1 MLRYASKNKLNDYR
15 CAADYLYITA
25 LLIIRMDRKMK
36 KILLVAGAALVLAG
50 CGEKGDF
57 EKAINT
63 KISKSN
69 LCYSLQDNDI
79 VFNKGFPIQVNRGYR
94 SAGYSASDEIL
105 KGLVEQG
112 LLTVSQQANGF
123 SSVDVLEVTDKGQE
137 VEFWDREKGACVGHR
152 AVVEISSWTE
162 PSEGNGAKITQVIY
176 TWKLDG
182 VPGWVDKNAFSGVKG
197 MAEPEEAKIVLVKT
211 NNGWQAR

>member
-1 MLRYASKNKLNDYR
+1 MPVRTSLNDYR

-25 LLIIRMDRKMK
+25 FLIIRMDRKMK
-36 KILLVAGAALVLAG
+36 KILLVTCTALALTG

-57 EKAINT
+57 EKAINA
-63 KISKSN
+63 KISQSK

-79 VFNKGFPIQVNRGYR
+79 VFNKGFPIKVNRGYR

-105 KGLVEQG
+105 RGLVEQG

-152 AVVEISSWTE
+152 EVTKVKEWTE
-162 PSEGNGAKITQVIY
+162 PGNGNQKVVRVSY
-176 TWKLDG
+176 TWKLAD
-182 VPGWVDKNAFSGVKG
+182 VPSWVDKKVFSSVKG
-197 MAEPEEAKIVLVKT
+197 MDEPEEGMINIVKT
-211 NNGWQAR
+211 SYGWKAL

>member
-1 MLRYASKNKLNDYR
+1 MR
-15 CAADYLYITA
+15 
-25 LLIIRMDRKMK
+25 
-36 KILLVAGAALVLAG
+36 KILFVVGLVSLLAG

-57 EKAINT
+57 EKAINA
-63 KISKSN
+63 KISQSK

-79 VFNKGFPIQVNRGYR
+79 VFNKGFPIKVNLSYR

-123 SSVDVLEVTDKGQE
+123 SSIDVLEVTNKGQE

-152 AVVEISSWTE
+152 EVSEIKEWTE
-162 PSEGNGAKITQVIY
+162 PGNGNQKVVRVSY
-176 TWKLDG
+176 TWKLTD
-182 VPGWVDKNAFSGVKG
+182 VPSWVDKKAFSSVKG
-197 MAEPEEAKIVLVKT
+197 MNEPEESMINLVKT
-211 NNGWQAR
+211 SNGWKAI

>member
-1 MLRYASKNKLNDYR
+1 
-15 CAADYLYITA
+15 
-25 LLIIRMDRKMK
+25 MK
-36 KILLVAGAALVLAG
+36 KILLVTCTALALTG

-57 EKAINT
+57 EKAINA
-63 KISKSN
+63 KISQSK

-79 VFNKGFPIQVNRGYR
+79 VFNKGFPIKVNRGYR

-105 KGLVEQG
+105 KGLVEQA

-152 AVVEISSWTE
+152 EVSEIKEWTE
-162 PSEGNGAKITQVIY
+162 PGNGDQKVVRVSY
-176 TWKLDG
+176 TWKLAD
-182 VPGWVDKNAFSGVKG
+182 VPSWVDKKAFSSVKG
-197 MAEPEEAKIVLVKT
+197 MDEPEEGMINIVKT
-211 NNGWQAR
+211 SNGWKAM

>member
-1 MLRYASKNKLNDYR
+1 
-15 CAADYLYITA
+15 
-25 LLIIRMDRKMK
+25 MK
-36 KILLVAGAALVLAG
+36 KILLVTCTALALAG

-57 EKAINT
+57 EKAINA
-63 KISKSN
+63 KLSQSK

-79 VFNKGFPIQVNRGYR
+79 VFNKGFPIKVNRGYR

-105 KGLVEQG
+105 KGLIEQG

-137 VEFWDREKGACVGHR
+137 VEFWDRENGACIGNR
-152 AVVEISSWTE
+152 VVADITSWTE
-162 PSEGNGAKITQVIY
+162 PSEGNGVKMTQVTY

-182 VPGWVDKNAFSGVKG
+182 VPGWVDKDAFSGVKG

-211 NNGWQAR
+211 NNGWSAR

>member
-1 MLRYASKNKLNDYR
+1 MPVITSFNDYR

-25 LLIIRMDRKMK
+25 FLIIRMDRKMK

-57 EKAINT
+57 EKAINA
-63 KISKSN
+63 KISKSKV
-69 LCYSLQDNDI
+69 CYSLQNNDFA
-79 VFNKGFPIQVNRGYR
+79 FNKGFPVKVNHGYR
-94 SAGYSASDEIL
+94 SAGYNASDEIL

-112 LLTVSQQANGF
+112 LLNVSQQANGF
-123 SSVDVLEVTDKGQE
+123 SSVDVLEVTDKGQQ
-137 VEFWDREKGACVGHR
+137 VDFWDREEGACVGHR
-152 AVVEISSWTE
+152 AVAEITSWTE
-162 PSEGNGAKITQVIY
+162 PSDGAGAKITQVTY
-176 TWKLDG
+176 TWKLDA

-211 NNGWQAR
+211 NNGWAAR

>member
-1 MLRYASKNKLNDYR
+1 M
-15 CAADYLYITA
+15 
-25 LLIIRMDRKMK
+25 
-36 KILLVAGAALVLAG
+36 AGLAALVSG

-57 EKAINT
+57 EKAINA
-63 KISKSN
+63 KISQSK

-79 VFNKGFPIQVNRGYR
+79 VLDKGFPIKVNRGYR

-137 VEFWDREKGACVGHR
+137 FGLEPWEWCCVGDREVT
-152 AVVEISSWTE
+152 EIKEWTE
-162 PSEGNGAKITQVIY
+162 PGNGNQKVVRVSY
-176 TWKLDG
+176 TWKLAD
-182 VPGWVDKNAFSGVKG
+182 VPSWVDKKAFSSVKG
-197 MAEPEEAKIVLVKT
+197 MNEPEDGMINLV
-211 NNGWQAR
+211 